1 MLDHRKFVLG
11 LVAASSILV
20 TAFPASS
27 DGVEGSMTTYVSP
40 PAVTQTSPFFPT
52 DGVTGSMTTMDQTII
67 PTISVTGSVTVIP
80 TTPVTGSMTT
90 MLTTTAPSAAPSVKA
105 AYRDRLGDL
114 LRDWLD
120 QLEEVVDGHNDHK
133 AKKRAVEKRQTA
145 DPMPT
150 FTPDPPT
157 HTADPM
163 PTFTPDPPTHTAD
176 PMPTF
181 TPDPP
186 THTADPMPTFTPDPP
201 THTAD
206 PMPTFTPDPP
216 ALSPDPMPTISP
228 DPTKPPRYAATP
240 SPVLFGLPEWWPLFV
255 SNATQSVASR
265 TSASPSA
272 GFPTNTLPPST
283 GLAKK
288 TTAPLMGA
296 VAAAAGAYYLL

>member
-1 MLDHRKFVLG
+1 MLNHNKIVFG
-11 LVAASSILV
+11 LVAAGTSLV
-20 TAFPASS
+20 AAFPASS
-27 DGVEGSMTTYVSP
+27 SAIEGSMTTYIAPPAVTETSPFFPGDGVEGSMTTLI
-40 PAVTQTSPFFPT
+40 
-52 DGVTGSMTTMDQTII
+52 QTII
-67 PTISVTGSVTVIP
+67 PTTS
-80 TTPVTGSMTT
+80 VTGSMTT
-90 MLTTTAPSAAPSVKA
+90 MLTTTAPTAAPSVKA

-114 LRDWLD
+114 IRDWLD
-120 QLEEVVDGHNDHK
+120 QLEDAVGAGDHLK
-133 AKKRAVEKRQTA
+133 AKKRAVEARQTA

-216 ALSPDPMPTISP
+216 ALNPDPMPTIKP

-255 SNATQSVASR
+255 ANATQSVASR

-272 GFPTNTLPPST
+272 GLPTNTLPPST
-283 GLAKK
+283 GAAQK
-288 TTAPLMGA
+288 TAAPLVGA
-296 VAAAAGAYYLL
+296 VVAAAGAYYLL

>member
-1 MLDHRKFVLG
+1 MLDHHVFVFG
-11 LVAASSILV
+11 LVAASSSLV
-20 TAFPASS
+20 TAIPTSS
-27 DGVEGSMTTYVSP
+27 DGVEGSMTTY
-40 PAVTQTSPFFPT
+40 A
-52 DGVTGSMTTMDQTII
+52 QTI
-67 PTISVTGSVTVIP
+67 IP

-90 MLTTTAPSAAPSVKA
+90 MLTSSAPTAAPSAKA

-120 QLEEVVDGHNDHK
+120 QLEEAVGVNDHLQD
-133 AKKRAVEKRQTA
+133 KKRAVVEVRQTA

-186 THTADPMPTFTPDPP
+186 
-201 THTAD
+201 
-206 PMPTFTPDPP
+206 
-216 ALSPDPMPTISP
+216 ALVPDPMPTIHP

-283 GLAKK
+283 GMGKK
-288 TTAPLMGA
+288 TAAPLVGA
-296 VAAAAGAYYLL
+296 IVAAAGAYYLL

>member
-1 MLDHRKFVLG
+1 MLDHHAFVFG
-11 LVAASSILV
+11 LVAASSSLV
-20 TAFPASS
+20 TAMPASSS
-27 DGVEGSMTTYVSP
+27 DGVEGSMTTY
-40 PAVTQTSPFFPT
+40 F
-52 DGVTGSMTTMDQTII
+52 QTI
-67 PTISVTGSVTVIP
+67 IP

-90 MLTTTAPSAAPSVKA
+90 MLTSSAPTAAPSAKA

-120 QLEEVVDGHNDHK
+120 QLEEAVGSDDHLK
-133 AKKRAVEKRQTA
+133 AKKRAVVEVRQTA

-201 THTAD
+201 
-206 PMPTFTPDPP
+206 
-216 ALSPDPMPTISP
+216 ALVPDPMPTIVP
-228 DPTKPPRYAATP
+228 DPTTKPPRYAATP

-283 GLAKK
+283 GMAKK
-288 TTAPLMGA
+288 TAAAPLVGA
-296 VAAAAGAYYLL
+296 VMAAAGAYFLL